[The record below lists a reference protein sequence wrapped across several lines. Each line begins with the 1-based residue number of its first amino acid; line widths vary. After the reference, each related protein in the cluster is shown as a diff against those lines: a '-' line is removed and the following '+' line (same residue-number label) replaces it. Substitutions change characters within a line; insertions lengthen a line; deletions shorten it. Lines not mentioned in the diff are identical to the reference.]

1 MAAAPLAL
9 ALAAR
14 APAWGPATRGG
25 LAEGWRAA
33 WGSGAAGAW
42 RGLRGGAPKGEREG
56 GGARPPAAAEAAS
69 GPLAAPGGGG
79 GRGEGR
85 PGGPARGGALFAVG
99 GPLWRLAR
107 MDRPMPTWLLLWP
120 CLWSQA
126 LATPAGALPD
136 WYLAALFGAG
146 AVLLRGAGCTVNDLW
161 DRDIDPRV
169 ERTRTRPLASGEV
182 TPAQAVGFLGA
193 QLGLGLGV
201 LLQLN
206 DYTKVLGASSL
217 ALVGTYPLMKR
228 VTFWPQAFLGLT
240 INWGALVGYAAVA
253 GSCDWGVVAPLYLSG
268 AAWTIVYDTIYAHQ
282 DMRDDVK
289 AGVKST
295 ALLFAGNTRPIL
307 SGFAGLAG
315 AGLAASGVA
324 AGCGAPF
331 FVSAAAAGG
340 HLLWQVWTV
349 DLDSREDCSAKFASN
364 KWYGALVYAGIVAD
378 GALSGAPPLS

>member
-1 MAAAPLAL
+1 MAATPAL
-9 ALAAR
+9 ALAAGAR
-14 APAWGPATRGG
+14 LGLLRG
-25 LAEGWRAA
+25 AR
-33 WGSGAAGAW
+33 GAAGRGAGGL
-42 RGLRGGAPKGEREG
+42 RGLRDFGSASGSPGAG
-56 GGARPPAAAEAAS
+56 GGDSAGKGPPTAGVS
-69 GPLAAPGGGG
+69 GRSG
-79 GRGEGR
+79 GRGGS
-85 PGGPARGGALFAVG
+85 LFAVG

-107 MDRPMPTWLLLWP
+107 LDRPMPTWLLLWP

-126 LATPAGALPD
+126 LATPAGILPD
-136 WYLAALFGAG
+136 WKLAALFGAG

-169 ERTRTRPLASGEV
+169 ERTRSRPLASGEIS
-182 TPAQAVGFLGA
+182 PAQAVGFLGA

-240 INWGALVGYAAVA
+240 INWGALVGYSAVA
-253 GSCDWGVVAPLYLSG
+253 GSCDWGIVAPLYLSG
-268 AAWTIVYDTIYAHQ
+268 AAWTLVYDTIYAHQ

-307 SGFAGLAG
+307 TAFAGLAG
-315 AGLAASGVA
+315 LGLATSGAA
-324 AGCGAPF
+324 AGCGVPF
-331 FVSAAAAGG
+331 FAGAAAAGG
-340 HLLWQVWTV
+340 HLMWQVWTV
-349 DLDSREDCSAKFASN
+349 DLESRHDCSAKFASN
-364 KWYGALVYAGIVAD
+364 KWYGAIVYSSILADQVLSSSGGGLV
-378 GALSGAPPLS
+378 PPIS